1 MQVPPPV
8 ATTIEVAPG
17 QYGYVAASGMTHMP
31 GLCRDFRVW
40 GGWSAAR
47 PLQFD
52 DMLLDVRTR
61 QEWAAVRIHDLAR
74 CRRPVETR
82 EWTRAAGRTP
92 ALLLAERV
100 GPRDSAPLLH
110 AFGLQDADRTSHAV
124 DWALTAHPRDY
135 AGAQAAVRRMG
146 IMYVLA
152 ALELLDFRALYTFV
166 VALYKVPHL
175 KGLALR

>member
-1 MQVPPPV
+1 M
-8 ATTIEVAPG
+8 TIEVAPG
-17 QYGYVAASGMTHMP
+17 QYGYVGCSGLAYMP
-31 GLCRDFRVW
+31 GPCRHFRVW

-52 DMLLDVRTR
+52 DMLVDVRTR

-74 CRRPVETR
+74 CQHPVAAH

-100 GPRDSAPLLH
+100 GPQESAPLLR
-110 AFGLQDADRTSHAV
+110 AFGLQDADRVGRAV

-135 AGAQAAVRRMG
+135 AAAQDSVRTIG
-146 IMYVLA
+146 VMYVLA

-166 VALYKVPHL
+166 VAMYKVPHL